1 VPGALAAASL
11 SSCPCS
17 LAGSIAGLEPESEI
31 RLSSPNRSFSHTSS
45 SGPSPGGYMVE
56 CWQCSWS
63 ERGGGEGYVTE
74 KICLQRKLLF
84 AHEIILTSQF
94 CSVSFFWGGAH
105 QPPQS
110 DFAGKITWGKKFLM
124 GNYSYLAL
132 LLKFGRINRLVLSAY
147 PTTICVAT
155 SLHATLDS
163 PL

>member
-94 CSVSFFWGGAH
+94 CSVSFFWGGGGASTASVRFCMENYLGKKNSHGKLFLPRTLAQVRAH
-105 QPPQS
+105 QPARS
-110 DFAGKITWGKKFLM
+110 E
-124 GNYSYLAL
+124 
-132 LLKFGRINRLVLSAY
+132 RLSHYHLRCNLPSCH
-147 PTTICVAT
+147 T
-155 SLHATLDS
+155 
-163 PL
+163 

>member
-1 VPGALAAASL
+1 MS
-11 SSCPCS
+11 
-17 LAGSIAGLEPESEI
+17 
-31 RLSSPNRSFSHTSS
+31 
-45 SGPSPGGYMVE
+45 
-56 CWQCSWS
+56 
-63 ERGGGEGYVTE
+63 
-74 KICLQRKLLF
+74 QRKFVYRGNYYLHTKLF
-84 AHEIILTSQF
+84 LPLNSAQF
-94 CSVSFFWGGAH
+94 LFLGGGAH

>member
-94 CSVSFFWGGAH
+94 CSVSFFWGGGASTTSVRFCRENYLGKKISHGKLFLPRTLAQVRAH
-105 QPPQS
+105 QPARS
-110 DFAGKITWGKKFLM
+110 E
-124 GNYSYLAL
+124 
-132 LLKFGRINRLVLSAY
+132 RLSHYHLRCNLPSCH
-147 PTTICVAT
+147 T
-155 SLHATLDS
+155 
-163 PL
+163 

>member
-1 VPGALAAASL
+1 MPGALAAASL

-94 CSVSFFWGGAH
+94 CSVSFFWGGGASTTSVRFCRENYLGKKISHGKLFLPRTLAQVRAH
-105 QPPQS
+105 QPARS
-110 DFAGKITWGKKFLM
+110 E
-124 GNYSYLAL
+124 
-132 LLKFGRINRLVLSAY
+132 RLSHYHLRCNLPSCH
-147 PTTICVAT
+147 T
-155 SLHATLDS
+155 
-163 PL
+163 